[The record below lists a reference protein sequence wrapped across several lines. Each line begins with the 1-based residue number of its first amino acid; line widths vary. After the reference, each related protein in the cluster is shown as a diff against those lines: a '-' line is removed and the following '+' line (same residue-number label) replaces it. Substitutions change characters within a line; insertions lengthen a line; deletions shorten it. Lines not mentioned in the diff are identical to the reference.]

1 MAKPPLEDSWFSTRA
16 MFDDDDLDTVFRLRT
31 AMPGK
36 RVRAQY
42 PVMMIIKWF
51 YPAKKDGMPK
61 QADLERMAAFEDLL
75 ETHVEQPVVG
85 VQVACLT
92 GNGRRS
98 WRYYVADAER
108 FTQVVKP
115 LLAAHAPPTTELKR
129 VDDPQWEG
137 LGELLP
143 LLDCVVGDQS

>member
-1 MAKPPLEDSWFSTRA
+1 MAKPPLEDSWFTTRA

-51 YPAKKDGMPK
+51 YPAKKDGMPR
-61 QADLERMAAFEDLL
+61 QADL
-75 ETHVEQPVVG
+75 
-85 VQVACLT
+85 
-92 GNGRRS
+92 
-98 WRYYVADAER
+98 
-108 FTQVVKP
+108 
-115 LLAAHAPPTTELKR
+115 
-129 VDDPQWEG
+129 DDPQWEG

-143 LLDCVVGDQS
+143 LLDCVDGD